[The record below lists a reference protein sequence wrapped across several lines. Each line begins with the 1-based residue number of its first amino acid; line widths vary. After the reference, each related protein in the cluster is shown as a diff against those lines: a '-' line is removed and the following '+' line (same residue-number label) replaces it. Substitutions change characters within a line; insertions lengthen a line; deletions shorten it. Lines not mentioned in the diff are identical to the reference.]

1 MKRNVAKTAHAKGL
15 ALLLAAGMLVSQ
27 MSGVSA
33 DAKAK
38 KPKLSR
44 TKVSVTVGKT
54 KRVTVKNAKKV
65 TWKVTKKAAQI
76 VKLTKKSKKGATI
89 KGLKKGTA
97 KISVQMK
104 NGKKKVKKTIAVKVS
119 SAKKVVVT
127 AEPAKTTNKP
137 TNGPTNG
144 PTKEP
149 VKEPTATPTAT
160 STTEPLATPTA
171 TPTEEP
177 PAEPTATP
185 TATSTTEPSA
195 EPTATS
201 TPMPLPDLGEN
212 DVKIDLTKENE
223 YGQNSVLED
232 TITYYEGNGVSY
244 TSTGQA
250 SGGGVAYW
258 TNADKSGI
266 DLSKYKS
273 IRIVASSDAANT
285 PVVCEL
291 LKSNPA
297 NIWGGGI
304 DVFDGFSEYNAITE
318 AGKAQVFEFQISD
331 ALAAALAEGTLAY
344 GIRLKYNAYHTD
356 GDDLPNR
363 NFNIY
368 SIILMGKDDVPEP
381 TVAPSEPSA
390 EPTATPTATSTTEPS
405 ATPAAT
411 PTEEPSATPAATP
424 TEEPSATPTA
434 TSTTEPSATPAATP
448 TEEPSATPAA
458 TPTEEPS
465 ATPAA
470 TPTEEPSATPAA
482 TPTEEPSAEPTATPT
497 ATPTEEP
504 ASDLVLEGDDLGA
517 GASYTYVPNGFALY
531 ASMGIFEIDK
541 SKLSKEGTTI
551 SIKYTAM
558 EGDTDVKDT
567 QRFNIGL
574 KTGVKWDSPAI
585 KDYYGKTGG
594 EVNLTLTADD
604 MKKIGADDKV
614 YVHVGTGTAGFKG
627 TFTYLSVTAG
637 EDSLVSELPKAV
649 SYVESGLAQWAPTAK
664 VMLPSDIDFNQYSKC
679 QIEFTASDPTFEFHG
694 IVGHK
699 VNGKEVTD
707 PKYGVTSEGYFEVNL
722 SNVKQKEGTEPFVVI
737 NAGKAG
743 YTGSVTITKITFVK

>member
-1 MKRNVAKTAHAKGL
+1 MKRNVVKTAHAKGL

-38 KPKLSR
+38 KPKLST

-54 KRVTVKNAKKV
+54 KKVTVKNAKKV
-65 TWKVTKKAAQI
+65 TWKVTKKAAKI

-104 NGKKKVKKTIAVKVS
+104 NGKKKVKKTITVKVS

-137 TNGPTNG
+137 TNGSTNG

-160 STTEPLATPTA
+160 STTEPSATPTA

-185 TATSTTEPSA
+185 T
-195 EPTATS
+195 
-201 TPMPLPDLGEN
+201 PMPLPELGEN
-212 DVKIDLTKENE
+212 DVKVDLTKENE

-273 IRIVASSDAANT
+273 IRIVASSDTANT

-297 NIWGGGI
+297 NVWGGGI
-304 DVFDGFSEYNAITE
+304 DVFDGYSEYNAITE

-331 ALAAALAEGTLAY
+331 DLAAALAEGTLAY

-356 GDDLPNR
+356 GDDLPNC

-368 SIILMGKDDVPEP
+368 SIIFMAKDDVPEP
-381 TVAPSEPSA
+381 TVAPSEPE
-390 EPTATPTATSTTEPS
+390 EPTPTPGVASGSAAVVVTATGSAAGLDLEEGDTLDLNASVSTTGCAVTGDIVWTSSNEEVATVSASGTS
-405 ATPAAT
+405 ATVTAVG
-411 PTEEPSATPAATP
+411 EG
-424 TEEPSATPTA
+424 TA
-434 TSTTEPSATPAATP
+434 TIKATITTDTGIVTYDKYDV
-448 TEEPSATPAA
+448 TVV
-458 TPTEEPS
+458 
-465 ATPAA
+465 
-470 TPTEEPSATPAA
+470 
-482 TPTEEPSAEPTATPT
+482 
-497 ATPTEEP
+497 

-517 GASYTYVPNGFALY
+517 GASYKYVPNGFAAY
-531 ASMGIFEIDK
+531 SSMGIFEIDK
-541 SKLSKEGTTI
+541 SKLSEGTTI

-567 QRFNIGL
+567 QGFNIGL
-574 KTGVKWDSPAI
+574 KTGDKWNSPTI
-585 KDYYGKTGG
+585 NNYWGKTGG
-594 EVNLTLTADD
+594 EANLTLTAAD
-604 MKKIGADDKV
+604 MEKIGEDDKV
-614 YVHVGTGTAGFKG
+614 YVHVGTATAGFKG

-637 EDSLVSELPKAV
+637 EDSLVSELPQAV

-679 QIEFTASDPTFEFHG
+679 QIKFTASDPAFEFHG

-707 PKYGVTSEGYFEVNL
+707 PKYVVTSEGYFEVNL
-722 SNVKQKEGTEPFVVI
+722 SNVKKEKGTEPFVAI
-737 NAGKAG
+737 NAGQKG

>member
-1 MKRNVAKTAHAKGL
+1 MRKNVFRAKGL
-15 ALLLAAGMLVSQ
+15 TLLLTAALLVPQ

-54 KRVTVKNAKKV
+54 KKVTVKNAKKV
-65 TWKVTKKAAQI
+65 TWKVTKKAAKI

-104 NGKKKVKKTIAVKVS
+104 NGKKKVKKTITVKVS

-137 TNGPTNG
+137 TNGSTNG

-160 STTEPLATPTA
+160 STTEP
-171 TPTEEP
+171 
-177 PAEPTATP
+177 
-185 TATSTTEPSA
+185 
-195 EPTATS
+195 
-201 TPMPLPDLGEN
+201 
-212 DVKIDLTKENE
+212 
-223 YGQNSVLED
+223 
-232 TITYYEGNGVSY
+232 
-244 TSTGQA
+244 
-250 SGGGVAYW
+250 
-258 TNADKSGI
+258 
-266 DLSKYKS
+266 
-273 IRIVASSDAANT
+273 
-285 PVVCEL
+285 
-291 LKSNPA
+291 
-297 NIWGGGI
+297 
-304 DVFDGFSEYNAITE
+304 
-318 AGKAQVFEFQISD
+318 
-331 ALAAALAEGTLAY
+331 
-344 GIRLKYNAYHTD
+344 
-356 GDDLPNR
+356 
-363 NFNIY
+363 
-368 SIILMGKDDVPEP
+368 
-381 TVAPSEPSA
+381 
-390 EPTATPTATSTTEPS
+390 S
-405 ATPAAT
+405 ATPGVASGSAAVVVT
-411 PTEEPSATPAATP
+411 ATGSAAGLDLEEGDTLDLNASVSTTGCAVTGDIVWTSSNEEVATVSASGASATVTAVG
-424 TEEPSATPTA
+424 EGTA
-434 TSTTEPSATPAATP
+434 TIKATITTDTGIVTYDKYDV
-448 TEEPSATPAA
+448 TVV
-458 TPTEEPS
+458 
-465 ATPAA
+465 
-470 TPTEEPSATPAA
+470 
-482 TPTEEPSAEPTATPT
+482 
-497 ATPTEEP
+497 

-574 KTGVKWDSPAI
+574 KTGDKWNSPAI

-664 VMLPSDIDFNQYSKC
+664 VMLPSDIDFKQYSKC

-699 VNGKEVTD
+699 VNGKDVTD

-722 SNVKQKEGTEPFVVI
+722 SNVKKEEGTEPFVVI

-743 YTGSVTITKITFVK
+743 YAGSVTITKITFVK

>member
-54 KRVTVKNAKKV
+54 KKVTVKNAKKV
-65 TWKVTKKAAQI
+65 TWKVTKKATKI

-104 NGKKKVKKTIAVKVS
+104 NGKKKVKKTITVKVS

-137 TNGPTNG
+137 TNGSTNG

-160 STTEPLATPTA
+160 STTEPSATPTA

-185 TATSTTEPSA
+185 T
-195 EPTATS
+195 
-201 TPMPLPDLGEN
+201 PMPLPDLGKN
-212 DVKIDLTKENE
+212 DVKVDLTKENE

-273 IRIVASSDAANT
+273 IRIVASSDTANT

-297 NIWGGGI
+297 NVWGGGI
-304 DVFDGFSEYNAITE
+304 DVFDGYSEYNAITE

-331 ALAAALAEGTLAY
+331 DLAAALAEGTLAY

-356 GDDLPNR
+356 GDDLPNC

-381 TVAPSEPSA
+381 T
-390 EPTATPTATSTTEPS
+390 
-405 ATPAAT
+405 
-411 PTEEPSATPAATP
+411 
-424 TEEPSATPTA
+424 
-434 TSTTEPSATPAATP
+434 
-448 TEEPSATPAA
+448 
-458 TPTEEPS
+458 
-465 ATPAA
+465 
-470 TPTEEPSATPAA
+470 
-482 TPTEEPSAEPTATPT
+482 ATPT
-497 ATPTEEP
+497 ATPTAEPTPTPGVASGSAAVVVTATGSAAGLDLEEGDTLDLNASVSTTGCAVTGDIVWTSSNEEVATVSASGASATVTAVGEGTATIKATITTDTGIVTYDKYDVTVV

-541 SKLSKEGTTI
+541 SKLSEGTTI

-574 KTGVKWDSPAI
+574 KTGDKWNSPTI
-585 KDYYGKTGG
+585 SNYWGRTGG
-594 EVNLTLTADD
+594 EANLTLTAAD
-604 MKKIGADDKV
+604 MEKIGADDKV
-614 YVHVGTGTAGFKG
+614 YVHVSTATAGFKG
-627 TFTYLSVTAG
+627 TFTYLSVKAG
-637 EDSLVSELPKAV
+637 DDSLVSELPQAV
-649 SYVESGLAQWAPTAK
+649 SYVESGLAQYAPTAK

-699 VNGKEVTD
+699 VNGAEVTD

-722 SNVKQKEGTEPFVVI
+722 SNVKQEEGTEPFVVI

-743 YTGSVTITKITFVK
+743 YAGSVTITKITFVK

>member
-1 MKRNVAKTAHAKGL
+1 ME
-15 ALLLAAGMLVSQ
+15 
-27 MSGVSA
+27 
-33 DAKAK
+33 
-38 KPKLSR
+38 
-44 TKVSVTVGKT
+44 
-54 KRVTVKNAKKV
+54 
-65 TWKVTKKAAQI
+65 I

-104 NGKKKVKKTIAVKVS
+104 NGKKKVKKTLTVKVS

-160 STTEPLATPTA
+160 STTEPSVTPTA
-171 TPTEEP
+171 TPTE
-177 PAEPTATP
+177 
-185 TATSTTEPSA
+185 
-195 EPTATS
+195 
-201 TPMPLPDLGEN
+201 
-212 DVKIDLTKENE
+212 VKVDLTKENE

-244 TSTGQA
+244 TSTGEF

-273 IRIVASSDAANT
+273 IRIVASSDTANT

-297 NIWGGGI
+297 NVWGGGI
-304 DVFDGFSEYNAITE
+304 DVFDGYSEYNAITE

-331 ALAAALAEGTLAY
+331 DLAADLAEGTLAY

-356 GDDLPNR
+356 GDDLPNC

-381 TVAPSEPSA
+381 T
-390 EPTATPTATSTTEPS
+390 
-405 ATPAAT
+405 AT
-411 PTEEPSATPAATP
+411 PTEEPTPTPGVASGSAAVVVTATGSAAGLDLEEGDTLDLNASVSTTGCAVTGDIVWTSSNEEVATVSASGASATVTAVG
-424 TEEPSATPTA
+424 EGTA
-434 TSTTEPSATPAATP
+434 TIKATITTDTGIVTYDKYDV
-448 TEEPSATPAA
+448 TVV
-458 TPTEEPS
+458 
-465 ATPAA
+465 
-470 TPTEEPSATPAA
+470 
-482 TPTEEPSAEPTATPT
+482 
-497 ATPTEEP
+497 

-574 KTGVKWDSPAI
+574 KTGDKWNSPAI

-664 VMLPSDIDFNQYSKC
+664 VMLPSDIDFKQYSKC

-699 VNGKEVTD
+699 VNGKDVTD

-722 SNVKQKEGTEPFVVI
+722 SNVKKEEGTEPFVVI

-743 YTGSVTITKITFVK
+743 YAGSVTITKITFVK

>member
-1 MKRNVAKTAHAKGL
+1 MKRNVAKTSHAKGL

-65 TWKVTKKAAQI
+65 TWKVTKKAAKI

-104 NGKKKVKKTIAVKVS
+104 NGKKKVKKTITVKVS

-127 AEPAKTTNKP
+127 AQPAKTTNKPTNKP

-149 VKEPTATPTAT
+149 VKEPTATPTTT
-160 STTEPLATPTA
+160 STTEPSATPTA

-177 PAEPTATP
+177 
-185 TATSTTEPSA
+185 SA
-195 EPTATS
+195 EPTLTP

-244 TSTGQA
+244 TSTGEF

-273 IRIVASSDAANT
+273 IRIVASSDAADT

-297 NIWGGGI
+297 NVWGGGI
-304 DVFDGFSEYNAITE
+304 DVFDGCSEYSAITE

-381 TVAPSEPSA
+381 TVAPSEPE
-390 EPTATPTATSTTEPS
+390 EPTPTPGVASGSAAVVVTATGSAAGLDLEEGDTLDLNASVSTTGCAVTGDIVWTSSNEEVATVSASGAS
-405 ATPAAT
+405 ATVTAVG
-411 PTEEPSATPAATP
+411 EG
-424 TEEPSATPTA
+424 TA
-434 TSTTEPSATPAATP
+434 TIKATITTDTGIVTYDKYDV
-448 TEEPSATPAA
+448 TVV
-458 TPTEEPS
+458 
-465 ATPAA
+465 
-470 TPTEEPSATPAA
+470 
-482 TPTEEPSAEPTATPT
+482 
-497 ATPTEEP
+497 
-504 ASDLVLEGDDLGA
+504 ASDLVLEGADLGA
-517 GASYTYVPNGFALY
+517 GASYTYVPNGFAQY
-531 ASMGIFEIDK
+531 SSMGIFEIDK
-541 SKLSKEGTTI
+541 SKLSDGTTI

-558 EGDTDVKDT
+558 EGETDVKDT
-567 QRFNIGL
+567 QGFNIGL
-574 KTGVKWDSPAI
+574 KTGDKWNSPTI
-585 KDYYGKTGG
+585 NNYWGRTGG
-594 EVNLTLTADD
+594 VANLTLTADD
-604 MKKIGADDKV
+604 MAKIGADDKV
-614 YVHVGTGTAGFKG
+614 YVHVGTATAGFKG
-627 TFTYLSVTAG
+627 TFTYLSVKAG
-637 EDSLVSELPKAV
+637 EDDLVSKLPQAV
-649 SYVESGLAQWAPTAK
+649 SYVESGMAQWAPTAK
-664 VMLPSDIDFNQYSKC
+664 VMLPSDIDFKQYSKC

-699 VNGKEVTD
+699 VNGADVTD
-707 PKYGVTSEGYFEVNL
+707 PKYGVTSEGYFEVDL
-722 SNVKQKEGTEPFVVI
+722 SKVKQEEGTEPFVVI
-737 NAGKAG
+737 NTGQKG

>member
-104 NGKKKVKKTIAVKVS
+104 NGKKKVKKTITVKVS
-119 SAKKVVVT
+119 SAKEVVVT
-127 AEPAKTTNKP
+127 AQPAKTTNKPTNKP

-149 VKEPTATPTAT
+149 LKKPTATPTAT
-160 STTEPLATPTA
+160 STTEPSATPTA

-177 PAEPTATP
+177 SAEPTATP
-185 TATSTTEPSA
+185 TPTSTTEPSA

-244 TSTGQA
+244 TSTGEA

-258 TNADKSGI
+258 TNAGKSGI

-424 TEEPSATPTA
+424 TEEPSATP
-434 TSTTEPSATPAATP
+434 
-448 TEEPSATPAA
+448 
-458 TPTEEPS
+458 
-465 ATPAA
+465 
-470 TPTEEPSATPAA
+470 AA
-482 TPTEEPSAEPTATPT
+482 TPTEEPSAEPT

-679 QIEFTASDPTFEFHG
+679 QIEFTASDPAFEFHG

-699 VNGKEVTD
+699 VNGKDVTD
-707 PKYGVTSEGYFEVNL
+707 PQYGVTSEGHFDVNL

-743 YTGSVTITKITFVK
+743 YAGSVTITKITFVK

>member
-1 MKRNVAKTAHAKGL
+1 MKRNVAKTSHAKGL

-65 TWKVTKKAAQI
+65 TWKVTKKAAKI

-104 NGKKKVKKTIAVKVS
+104 NGKKKVKKTITVKVS

-127 AEPAKTTNKP
+127 AQPAKTTNKPTNKP

-160 STTEPLATPTA
+160 STTEPSATPTA

-177 PAEPTATP
+177 
-185 TATSTTEPSA
+185 SA
-195 EPTATS
+195 EPTLTP

-244 TSTGQA
+244 TSTGEF

-297 NIWGGGI
+297 NVWGGGI
-304 DVFDGFSEYNAITE
+304 DVFDGYSEYSAITE

-381 TVAPSEPSA
+381 TVAPSEPE
-390 EPTATPTATSTTEPS
+390 EPTPTPGVASGSAAVVVTATGSAAGLDLEEGDTLDLNASVSTTGCAVTGDIVWTSSNEEVATVSASGAS
-405 ATPAAT
+405 ATVTAVG
-411 PTEEPSATPAATP
+411 EG
-424 TEEPSATPTA
+424 TA
-434 TSTTEPSATPAATP
+434 TIKATITTDTGIVTYGKYIVKVV
-448 TEEPSATPAA
+448 
-458 TPTEEPS
+458 
-465 ATPAA
+465 
-470 TPTEEPSATPAA
+470 
-482 TPTEEPSAEPTATPT
+482 
-497 ATPTEEP
+497 

-541 SKLSKEGTTI
+541 SKLSEGTTI

-558 EGDTDVKDT
+558 EGDNDVKDT
-567 QRFNIGL
+567 QGFNIGL
-574 KTGVKWDSPAI
+574 KTGDKYNSPAI
-585 KDYYGKTGG
+585 HDYWVRTGG
-594 EVNLTLTADD
+594 EAKLTLTADD

-614 YVHVGTGTAGFKG
+614 YVHVGTATAGFKG

-649 SYVESGLAQWAPTAK
+649 SYVESGMAQWAPTAK
-664 VMLPSDIDFNQYSKC
+664 VMLPSDIDFSQYSKC
-679 QIEFTASDPTFEFHG
+679 QIEFTASDPTFDFHG

-699 VNGKEVTD
+699 VNGADVTD

-722 SNVKQKEGTEPFVVI
+722 SKVKQEAGTEPFVVI
-737 NAGKAG
+737 NTGKPG

>member
-1 MKRNVAKTAHAKGL
+1 MKRNVAKTAHAKSL

-104 NGKKKVKKTIAVKVS
+104 NGKKKVKKTITVKVS

-127 AEPAKTTNKP
+127 AEPAKTTKKP
-137 TNGPTNG
+137 ANGSTNG

-160 STTEPLATPTA
+160 STTEPSATPTA

-177 PAEPTATP
+177 SATPTATP

-297 NIWGGGI
+297 NVWGGGI
-304 DVFDGFSEYNAITE
+304 DVFDGFSEYSAITE

-390 EPTATPTATSTTEPS
+390 EPTATPTATSTT
-405 ATPAAT
+405 
-411 PTEEPSATPAATP
+411 
-424 TEEPSATPTA
+424 
-434 TSTTEPSATPAATP
+434 
-448 TEEPSATPAA
+448 EPSATPAA

-679 QIEFTASDPTFEFHG
+679 QIEFTASDPAFEFHG

-699 VNGKEVTD
+699 VNGKDVTD
-707 PKYGVTSEGYFEVNL
+707 PQYGVTSEGHFDVNL

-743 YTGSVTITKITFVK
+743 YAGSVTITKITFVK

>member
-1 MKRNVAKTAHAKGL
+1 MKRNVAKTSHAKGL

-104 NGKKKVKKTIAVKVS
+104 NGKKKVKKTITVKVS
-119 SAKKVVVT
+119 SAKKVVVP

-160 STTEPLATPTA
+160 STTEPS
-171 TPTEEP
+171 
-177 PAEPTATP
+177 AEPTATP
-185 TATSTTEPSA
+185 TPTSTTEPSA
-195 EPTATS
+195 TPTATS

-244 TSTGQA
+244 TSTGEA

-258 TNADKSGI
+258 TNAGKSGI

-424 TEEPSATPTA
+424 TEEPSATP
-434 TSTTEPSATPAATP
+434 
-448 TEEPSATPAA
+448 
-458 TPTEEPS
+458 
-465 ATPAA
+465 
-470 TPTEEPSATPAA
+470 AA
-482 TPTEEPSAEPTATPT
+482 TPTEEPSAEPT

-679 QIEFTASDPTFEFHG
+679 QIEFTASDPAFEFHG

-699 VNGKEVTD
+699 VNGKDVTD
-707 PKYGVTSEGYFEVNL
+707 PQYGVTSEGHFDVNL

-743 YTGSVTITKITFVK
+743 YAGSVTITKITFVK

>member
-1 MKRNVAKTAHAKGL
+1 MKRNVAKTAHAKSL

-104 NGKKKVKKTIAVKVS
+104 NGKKKVKKTITVKVS

-127 AEPAKTTNKP
+127 AEPAKTTQKP
-137 TNGPTNG
+137 ANGSTNG

-160 STTEPLATPTA
+160 STTEPSATPTA

-177 PAEPTATP
+177 
-185 TATSTTEPSA
+185 SA
-195 EPTATS
+195 EPTLTP

-273 IRIVASSDAANT
+273 IRIVASSDTANT

-297 NIWGGGI
+297 NVWGGGI
-304 DVFDGFSEYNAITE
+304 DVFDGYSEYSAITE

-356 GDDLPNR
+356 GDDLPNC

-381 TVAPSEPSA
+381 T
-390 EPTATPTATSTTEPS
+390 
-405 ATPAAT
+405 AT
-411 PTEEPSATPAATP
+411 PTEEPP
-424 TEEPSATPTA
+424 
-434 TSTTEPSATPAATP
+434 
-448 TEEPSATPAA
+448 
-458 TPTEEPS
+458 
-465 ATPAA
+465 
-470 TPTEEPSATPAA
+470 
-482 TPTEEPSAEPTATPT
+482 AEPTPTPGVASGSAAVVVT
-497 ATPTEEP
+497 ATGSAAGLDLEEGDTLDLNASVSTTGCAVTGDIAWTSSNEEVATVSASGTSATVTAVGEGTATIKATITTDTGIVTYGKYDVTVV

-574 KTGVKWDSPAI
+574 KTGDKWNSPAI

-699 VNGKEVTD
+699 VNGAEVTD

-743 YTGSVTITKITFVK
+743 YTGSVTITKITFVE

>member
-104 NGKKKVKKTIAVKVS
+104 NGKKKVKKTITVKVS

-137 TNGPTNG
+137 TNGSTNG

-160 STTEPLATPTA
+160 STTEPSATPTA
-171 TPTEEP
+171 TPTE
-177 PAEPTATP
+177 
-185 TATSTTEPSA
+185 
-195 EPTATS
+195 
-201 TPMPLPDLGEN
+201 
-212 DVKIDLTKENE
+212 
-223 YGQNSVLED
+223 
-232 TITYYEGNGVSY
+232 
-244 TSTGQA
+244 
-250 SGGGVAYW
+250 
-258 TNADKSGI
+258 
-266 DLSKYKS
+266 
-273 IRIVASSDAANT
+273 
-285 PVVCEL
+285 
-291 LKSNPA
+291 
-297 NIWGGGI
+297 
-304 DVFDGFSEYNAITE
+304 
-318 AGKAQVFEFQISD
+318 
-331 ALAAALAEGTLAY
+331 
-344 GIRLKYNAYHTD
+344 
-356 GDDLPNR
+356 
-363 NFNIY
+363 
-368 SIILMGKDDVPEP
+368 
-381 TVAPSEPSA
+381 EPSA

-411 PTEEPSATPAATP
+411 PTEEPSATPLP
-424 TEEPSATPTA
+424 
-434 TSTTEPSATPAATP
+434 
-448 TEEPSATPAA
+448 
-458 TPTEEPS
+458 
-465 ATPAA
+465 
-470 TPTEEPSATPAA
+470 
-482 TPTEEPSAEPTATPT
+482 
-497 ATPTEEP
+497 
-504 ASDLVLEGDDLGA
+504 DLVLEGDDLGA
-517 GASYTYVPNGFALY
+517 GASYTYVPNGFGQY
-531 ASMGIFEIDK
+531 SSMGIFEIDK
-541 SKLSKEGTTI
+541 SKLSKETTI

-567 QRFNIGL
+567 QGFNIGL
-574 KTGVKWDSPAI
+574 KTGDKWNSPTI
-585 KDYYGKTGG
+585 NNYWGRTGG
-594 EVNLTLTADD
+594 EANLTLTAAD
-604 MKKIGADDKV
+604 MEKIGADDKV
-614 YVHVGTGTAGFKG
+614 YVHVSTATAGFKG

-637 EDSLVSELPKAV
+637 EDSLVSELPQAV

-679 QIEFTASDPTFEFHG
+679 QIKFTASDPTFEFHG

-699 VNGKEVTD
+699 VNGAEVTD

>member
-104 NGKKKVKKTIAVKVS
+104 NGKKKVKKTITVKVS
-119 SAKKVVVT
+119 SAKKVVVP
-127 AEPAKTTNKP
+127 AEPAKTTQKP
-137 TNGPTNG
+137 ANGSTNG

-160 STTEPLATPTA
+160 STTEPSATPTA
-171 TPTEEP
+171 TPTE
-177 PAEPTATP
+177 
-185 TATSTTEPSA
+185 
-195 EPTATS
+195 
-201 TPMPLPDLGEN
+201 
-212 DVKIDLTKENE
+212 
-223 YGQNSVLED
+223 
-232 TITYYEGNGVSY
+232 
-244 TSTGQA
+244 
-250 SGGGVAYW
+250 
-258 TNADKSGI
+258 
-266 DLSKYKS
+266 
-273 IRIVASSDAANT
+273 
-285 PVVCEL
+285 
-291 LKSNPA
+291 
-297 NIWGGGI
+297 
-304 DVFDGFSEYNAITE
+304 
-318 AGKAQVFEFQISD
+318 
-331 ALAAALAEGTLAY
+331 
-344 GIRLKYNAYHTD
+344 
-356 GDDLPNR
+356 
-363 NFNIY
+363 
-368 SIILMGKDDVPEP
+368 
-381 TVAPSEPSA
+381 EPSA
-390 EPTATPTATSTTEPS
+390 EPTATPTATSTT
-405 ATPAAT
+405 
-411 PTEEPSATPAATP
+411 
-424 TEEPSATPTA
+424 
-434 TSTTEPSATPAATP
+434 
-448 TEEPSATPAA
+448 EPSATPAA

-679 QIEFTASDPTFEFHG
+679 QIEFTASDPAFEFHG

-699 VNGKEVTD
+699 VNGKDVTD
-707 PKYGVTSEGYFEVNL
+707 PQYGVTSEGHFDVNL

-743 YTGSVTITKITFVK
+743 YAGSVTITKITFVK

>member
-1 MKRNVAKTAHAKGL
+1 MRKNVFRAKGL
-15 ALLLAAGMLVSQ
+15 TLLLTAALLVPQ

-54 KRVTVKNAKKV
+54 KKVTVKNAKKV
-65 TWKVTKKAAQI
+65 TWKVTKKAAKI

-104 NGKKKVKKTIAVKVS
+104 NGKKKVKKTITVKVS

-137 TNGPTNG
+137 TNGSTNG

-160 STTEPLATPTA
+160 STTEPSATPTA

-185 TATSTTEPSA
+185 T
-195 EPTATS
+195 
-201 TPMPLPDLGEN
+201 PMPLPDLGKN
-212 DVKIDLTKENE
+212 DVKVDLTKENE

-273 IRIVASSDAANT
+273 IRIVASSDTANT

-297 NIWGGGI
+297 NVWGGGI
-304 DVFDGFSEYNAITE
+304 DVFDGYSEYNAITE

-331 ALAAALAEGTLAY
+331 DLAAALAEGTLAY

-356 GDDLPNR
+356 GDDLPNC

-381 TVAPSEPSA
+381 T
-390 EPTATPTATSTTEPS
+390 
-405 ATPAAT
+405 AT
-411 PTEEPSATPAATP
+411 PTEEPTPTPGVASGSAAVVVTATGSAAGLDLEEGDTLDLNASVSTTGCAVTGDIAWTSSNEEVATVSASGTSATVTAVG
-424 TEEPSATPTA
+424 EGTA
-434 TSTTEPSATPAATP
+434 TIKATITTDTGIVTYGKYIVKVV
-448 TEEPSATPAA
+448 
-458 TPTEEPS
+458 
-465 ATPAA
+465 
-470 TPTEEPSATPAA
+470 
-482 TPTEEPSAEPTATPT
+482 
-497 ATPTEEP
+497 
-504 ASDLVLEGDDLGA
+504 ASDLVLEGD
-517 GASYTYVPNGFALY
+517 
-531 ASMGIFEIDK
+531 
-541 SKLSKEGTTI
+541 GTTI

-567 QRFNIGL
+567 QGFNIGL
-574 KTGVKWDSPAI
+574 KTGDKWDSPTI
-585 KDYYGKTGG
+585 SNYWGKTGG
-594 EVNLTLTADD
+594 EVNLTLTAAD
-604 MKKIGADDKV
+604 MEKINAGDKV
-614 YVHVGTGTAGFKG
+614 YVHVSTGTAGFKG
-627 TFTYLSVTAG
+627 TFVT
-637 EDSLVSELPKAV
+637 
-649 SYVESGLAQWAPTAK
+649 GL
-664 VMLPSDIDFNQYSKC
+664 
-679 QIEFTASDPTFEFHG
+679 
-694 IVGHK
+694 
-699 VNGKEVTD
+699 
-707 PKYGVTSEGYFEVNL
+707 
-722 SNVKQKEGTEPFVVI
+722 
-737 NAGKAG
+737 
-743 YTGSVTITKITFVK
+743 

>member
-1 MKRNVAKTAHAKGL
+1 MKRNVAKTAHAKSL

-104 NGKKKVKKTIAVKVS
+104 NGKKKVKKTITVKVS
-119 SAKKVVVT
+119 SAKKVVVP
-127 AEPAKTTNKP
+127 AEPAKTTKKP
-137 TNGPTNG
+137 ANGSTNG

-160 STTEPLATPTA
+160 STTEPSATPTA

-177 PAEPTATP
+177 SAEPTATP
-185 TATSTTEPSA
+185 TPTSTTEPSA

-297 NIWGGGI
+297 NVWGGGI
-304 DVFDGFSEYNAITE
+304 DVFDGFSEYSAITE

-381 TVAPSEPSA
+381 TVAPSEPSV

-434 TSTTEPSATPAATP
+434 TSTT
-448 TEEPSATPAA
+448 EPSATPAA

-679 QIEFTASDPTFEFHG
+679 QIEFTASDPAFEFHG

-699 VNGKEVTD
+699 VNGKDVTD
-707 PKYGVTSEGYFEVNL
+707 PQYGVTSEGHFDVNL

-743 YTGSVTITKITFVK
+743 YAGSVTITKITFVK

>member
-104 NGKKKVKKTIAVKVS
+104 NGKKKVKKTITVKVS

-177 PAEPTATP
+177 SAEPTATP
-185 TATSTTEPSA
+185 TPTSTTEPSA

-244 TSTGQA
+244 TSTGEA

-258 TNADKSGI
+258 TNAGKSGI

-411 PTEEPSATPAATP
+411 PTEEPSA
-424 TEEPSATPTA
+424 
-434 TSTTEPSATPAATP
+434 
-448 TEEPSATPAA
+448 
-458 TPTEEPS
+458 
-465 ATPAA
+465 
-470 TPTEEPSATPAA
+470 
-482 TPTEEPSAEPTATPT
+482 EPTATPT

-517 GASYTYVPNGFALY
+517 GASYTYVPNGFAQY

-567 QRFNIGL
+567 QGFNIGL
-574 KTGVKWDSPAI
+574 KTGVKWNSPAI
-585 KDYYGKTGG
+585 KDDYGKTGG
-594 EVNLTLTADD
+594 EVNLTLTAAD
-604 MKKIGADDKV
+604 MAKIGADDKV
-614 YVHVGTGTAGFKG
+614 YVHVGTATAGFKG
-627 TFTYLSVTAG
+627 TFTYQSVTAG
-637 EDSLVSELPKAV
+637 GDSLVSELPQAV
-649 SYVESGLAQWAPTAK
+649 SYVESGMGIWQPTAK

-679 QIEFTASDPTFEFHG
+679 QIEFTASDPAFEFHG

-699 VNGKEVTD
+699 VNGKDVTD
-707 PKYGVTSEGYFEVNL
+707 PKYVVTSEGHFDVDL
-722 SNVKQKEGTEPFVVI
+722 SNVKQEKGTEPFVVI
-737 NAGKAG
+737 NTGKKG

>member
-1 MKRNVAKTAHAKGL
+1 MRKNVFRAKGL
-15 ALLLAAGMLVSQ
+15 TLLLTAALLVPQ

-104 NGKKKVKKTIAVKVS
+104 NGKKKVKKTITVKVS
-119 SAKKVVVT
+119 SAKKVVVP
-127 AEPAKTTNKP
+127 AEPAKTTQKP
-137 TNGPTNG
+137 ANGSTNG

-149 VKEPTATPTAT
+149 VK
-160 STTEPLATPTA
+160 
-171 TPTEEP
+171 
-177 PAEPTATP
+177 
-185 TATSTTEPSA
+185 
-195 EPTATS
+195 
-201 TPMPLPDLGEN
+201 
-212 DVKIDLTKENE
+212 
-223 YGQNSVLED
+223 
-232 TITYYEGNGVSY
+232 
-244 TSTGQA
+244 
-250 SGGGVAYW
+250 
-258 TNADKSGI
+258 
-266 DLSKYKS
+266 
-273 IRIVASSDAANT
+273 
-285 PVVCEL
+285 
-291 LKSNPA
+291 
-297 NIWGGGI
+297 
-304 DVFDGFSEYNAITE
+304 
-318 AGKAQVFEFQISD
+318 
-331 ALAAALAEGTLAY
+331 
-344 GIRLKYNAYHTD
+344 
-356 GDDLPNR
+356 
-363 NFNIY
+363 
-368 SIILMGKDDVPEP
+368 
-381 TVAPSEPSA
+381 

-411 PTEEPSATPAATP
+411 PTEEPSATPLP
-424 TEEPSATPTA
+424 
-434 TSTTEPSATPAATP
+434 
-448 TEEPSATPAA
+448 
-458 TPTEEPS
+458 
-465 ATPAA
+465 
-470 TPTEEPSATPAA
+470 
-482 TPTEEPSAEPTATPT
+482 
-497 ATPTEEP
+497 
-504 ASDLVLEGDDLGA
+504 DLVLEGDDLGT

-574 KTGVKWDSPAI
+574 KTGDKWNSPAI

-664 VMLPSDIDFNQYSKC
+664 VMLPSDIKFNQYSKC

-699 VNGKEVTD
+699 VNGADVTD

-722 SNVKQKEGTEPFVVI
+722 SNVKKEEGTEPFVVI

-743 YTGSVTITKITFVK
+743 YAGSVTITKITFVK

>member
-1 MKRNVAKTAHAKGL
+1 MKRNVAKTSHAKGL

-65 TWKVTKKAAQI
+65 TWKVTKKAAKI

-104 NGKKKVKKTIAVKVS
+104 NGKKKVKKTITVKVS

-127 AEPAKTTNKP
+127 AQPAKTTNKPTNKP

-149 VKEPTATPTAT
+149 VKEPTATPTTT
-160 STTEPLATPTA
+160 STTEPSATPTA

-177 PAEPTATP
+177 
-185 TATSTTEPSA
+185 SA
-195 EPTATS
+195 EPTLTP

-244 TSTGQA
+244 TSTGEF

-273 IRIVASSDAANT
+273 IRIVASSDAADT

-297 NIWGGGI
+297 NVWGGGI
-304 DVFDGFSEYNAITE
+304 DVFDGYSEYSAITE

-331 ALAAALAEGTLAY
+331 ALAAALAKGTLAY

-368 SIILMGKDDVPEP
+368 SIILMAKDDVPEP
-381 TVAPSEPSA
+381 TVAPSEPE
-390 EPTATPTATSTTEPS
+390 EPTPTPGVASGSAAVVVTATGSAAGLDLEEGDTLDLNASVSTTGCAVTGDIVWTSSNEEVAEVSASGTS
-405 ATPAAT
+405 ATVTAVG
-411 PTEEPSATPAATP
+411 EG
-424 TEEPSATPTA
+424 TA
-434 TSTTEPSATPAATP
+434 TIKATITTDTGIVTYGKYIVKVV
-448 TEEPSATPAA
+448 
-458 TPTEEPS
+458 
-465 ATPAA
+465 
-470 TPTEEPSATPAA
+470 
-482 TPTEEPSAEPTATPT
+482 
-497 ATPTEEP
+497 

-574 KTGVKWDSPAI
+574 KTGDKWNSPAI

-637 EDSLVSELPKAV
+637 DDSLVSELPKAV

-679 QIEFTASDPTFEFHG
+679 QIEFTASDPAFEFHG

-699 VNGKEVTD
+699 VNGVDVTD

-743 YTGSVTITKITFVK
+743 YAGSVTITKITFVK

>member
-1 MKRNVAKTAHAKGL
+1 MRKNVFRAKGL
-15 ALLLAAGMLVSQ
+15 TLLLTAALLVPQ

-54 KRVTVKNAKKV
+54 KKVTVKNAKKV
-65 TWKVTKKAAQI
+65 TWKVTKKAAKI

-104 NGKKKVKKTIAVKVS
+104 NGKKKVKKTITVKVS

-137 TNGPTNG
+137 TNGSTNG

-160 STTEPLATPTA
+160 STTEPSATPTA

-185 TATSTTEPSA
+185 T
-195 EPTATS
+195 
-201 TPMPLPDLGEN
+201 PMPLPDLGKN
-212 DVKIDLTKENE
+212 DVKVDLTKENE

-273 IRIVASSDAANT
+273 IRIVASSDTANT

-297 NIWGGGI
+297 NVWGGGI
-304 DVFDGFSEYNAITE
+304 DVFDGYSEYNAITE

-331 ALAAALAEGTLAY
+331 DLAAALAEGTLAY

-356 GDDLPNR
+356 GDDLPNC

-381 TVAPSEPSA
+381 T
-390 EPTATPTATSTTEPS
+390 
-405 ATPAAT
+405 AT
-411 PTEEPSATPAATP
+411 PTEEPTPTPGVASGSAAVVVTATGSAAGLDLEEGDTLDLNASVSTTGCAVTGDIAWTSSNEEVATVSASGTSATVTAVG
-424 TEEPSATPTA
+424 EGTA
-434 TSTTEPSATPAATP
+434 TIKATITTDTGIVTYGKYIVKVV
-448 TEEPSATPAA
+448 
-458 TPTEEPS
+458 
-465 ATPAA
+465 
-470 TPTEEPSATPAA
+470 
-482 TPTEEPSAEPTATPT
+482 
-497 ATPTEEP
+497 

-517 GASYTYVPNGFALY
+517 GASYTYVPNGFAQY

-541 SKLSKEGTTI
+541 SKLSEGTTI

-567 QRFNIGL
+567 QGFNIGL
-574 KTGVKWDSPAI
+574 KTGDKWNSPTI
-585 KDYYGKTGG
+585 NNYWGRTGG
-594 EVNLTLTADD
+594 EAKLTLTADD

-614 YVHVGTGTAGFKG
+614 YVHVGTATAGFKG
-627 TFTYLSVTAG
+627 TFTYLSVKAG
-637 EDSLVSELPKAV
+637 EDDLVSELPQAV
-649 SYVESGLAQWAPTAK
+649 SYVESGMAQWAPTAK
-664 VMLPSDIDFNQYSKC
+664 VMLPSDIDFSQYSKC
-679 QIEFTASDPTFEFHG
+679 QIEFTASDPTFDFHG

-699 VNGKEVTD
+699 VNGADVTD

-722 SNVKQKEGTEPFVVI
+722 SKVKQEAGTEPFVVI
-737 NAGKAG
+737 NTGKPG

>member
-1 MKRNVAKTAHAKGL
+1 MRKNVFRAKGL
-15 ALLLAAGMLVSQ
+15 ALLLTAALLVPQ

-65 TWKVTKKAAQI
+65 TWKVTKKAAKI

-104 NGKKKVKKTIAVKVS
+104 NGKKKVKKTITVKVS

-144 PTKEP
+144 PTIEP

-160 STTEPLATPTA
+160 STTEPSATPTA

-185 TATSTTEPSA
+185 
-195 EPTATS
+195 

-297 NIWGGGI
+297 NVWGGGI
-304 DVFDGFSEYNAITE
+304 DVFDGFSEFSAITE

-331 ALAAALAEGTLAY
+331 DLAAKLAEGTLAY

-381 TVAPSEPSA
+381 T
-390 EPTATPTATSTTEPS
+390 
-405 ATPAAT
+405 
-411 PTEEPSATPAATP
+411 
-424 TEEPSATPTA
+424 
-434 TSTTEPSATPAATP
+434 
-448 TEEPSATPAA
+448 
-458 TPTEEPS
+458 
-465 ATPAA
+465 
-470 TPTEEPSATPAA
+470 
-482 TPTEEPSAEPTATPT
+482 ATPT
-497 ATPTEEP
+497 ATPTAEPTPTPGVASGSAAVVVTATGSAAGLDLEEGDTLDLNASVSTTGCAVTGDIAWTSSNEEVATVSASGTSATVTAVGEGTATIKATITTDTGIVTYGKYDVTVV

-517 GASYTYVPNGFALY
+517 GASYTYVPNGFAQY

-541 SKLSKEGTTI
+541 SKLSEGTTI

-567 QRFNIGL
+567 QGFNIGL
-574 KTGVKWDSPAI
+574 KTGDKYNSPTI
-585 KDYYGKTGG
+585 NNYWGQKGG
-594 EVNLTLTADD
+594 VANLTLTAAD
-604 MKKIGADDKV
+604 MAKIGENDKV
-614 YVHVGTGTAGFKG
+614 YVHVGTATAGFKG
-627 TFTYLSVTAG
+627 TFTYQSVTAG
-637 EDSLVSELPKAV
+637 GDSLVSELPQAV
-649 SYVESGLAQWAPTAK
+649 SYVESGMGIWQPTAK
-664 VMLPSDIDFNQYSKC
+664 VMLPSDFNFKQYSKC
-679 QIEFTASDPTFEFHG
+679 QIEFTATDPTFAFHG

-699 VNGKEVTD
+699 VNGTVVED
-707 PKYGVTSEGYFEVNL
+707 PQYSVTSKGYFEVNL
-722 SNVKQKEGTEPFVVI
+722 SKVKGEEGTEPYVVI
-737 NAGKAG
+737 NTGEAG
-743 YTGSVTITKITFVK
+743 YAGSVTITKITFVK

>member
-1 MKRNVAKTAHAKGL
+1 MRKNVFRAKGL
-15 ALLLAAGMLVSQ
+15 TLLLTAALLVPQ

-54 KRVTVKNAKKV
+54 KKVTVKNAKKV
-65 TWKVTKKAAQI
+65 TWKVTKKAAKI

-104 NGKKKVKKTIAVKVS
+104 NGKKKVKKTITVKVS

-137 TNGPTNG
+137 TNGSTNG

-149 VKEPTATPTAT
+149 VKEPTATPT
-160 STTEPLATPTA
+160 E
-171 TPTEEP
+171 
-177 PAEPTATP
+177 
-185 TATSTTEPSA
+185 EPSA
-195 EPTATS
+195 EPTATP
-201 TPMPLPDLGEN
+201 TPMPLPDLGKN
-212 DVKIDLTKENE
+212 DVKVDLTKENE

-273 IRIVASSDAANT
+273 IRIVASSDTANT

-297 NIWGGGI
+297 NVWGGGI
-304 DVFDGFSEYNAITE
+304 DVFDGYSEYSAITE

-331 ALAAALAEGTLAY
+331 DLAAALAEGTLAY

-356 GDDLPNR
+356 GEDLPNC

-381 TVAPSEPSA
+381 T
-390 EPTATPTATSTTEPS
+390 ATPTAEPTPTPGVASGSAAVVVTATGSAAGLDLEEGDTLDLNASVSTTGCAVTGDIAWTSSNEEVATVSASGTS
-405 ATPAAT
+405 ATVTAVG
-411 PTEEPSATPAATP
+411 EG
-424 TEEPSATPTA
+424 TA
-434 TSTTEPSATPAATP
+434 TIKATITTDTGIVTYGKYDV
-448 TEEPSATPAA
+448 TVV
-458 TPTEEPS
+458 
-465 ATPAA
+465 
-470 TPTEEPSATPAA
+470 
-482 TPTEEPSAEPTATPT
+482 
-497 ATPTEEP
+497 

-517 GASYTYVPNGFALY
+517 GASYTYVPNGFAAY
-531 ASMGIFEIDK
+531 SSMGIFEIDK
-541 SKLSKEGTTI
+541 SKLSEGTTI

-567 QRFNIGL
+567 QGFNIGL
-574 KTGVKWDSPAI
+574 KTGDKWNSPTI
-585 KDYYGKTGG
+585 NNYWGKTGG
-594 EVNLTLTADD
+594 EANLTLTADD

-614 YVHVGTGTAGFKG
+614 YVHVGTATAGFKG

-637 EDSLVSELPKAV
+637 EDSLVSELPQAV

-679 QIEFTASDPTFEFHG
+679 QIEFTASDPAFEFHG

-699 VNGKEVTD
+699 VNGKDVTD
-707 PKYGVTSEGYFEVNL
+707 PQYGVTSEGHFDVNL
-722 SNVKQKEGTEPFVVI
+722 SKVKQEKGTEPFVVI
-737 NAGKAG
+737 NAGKKG

>member
-1 MKRNVAKTAHAKGL
+1 MKRNVAKTSHAKGL

-104 NGKKKVKKTIAVKVS
+104 NGKKKVKKTITVKVS
-119 SAKKVVVT
+119 SAKKVVVP

-137 TNGPTNG
+137 TNGLTNG

-160 STTEPLATPTA
+160 STTEPSATPTA

-177 PAEPTATP
+177 SAEPTATP
-185 TATSTTEPSA
+185 TPTSTTEPSA
-195 EPTATS
+195 TPTATS

-244 TSTGQA
+244 TSTGEA

-258 TNADKSGI
+258 TNAGKSGI

-434 TSTTEPSATPAATP
+434 TSTT
-448 TEEPSATPAA
+448 
-458 TPTEEPS
+458 EPS

-679 QIEFTASDPTFEFHG
+679 QIEFTASDPAFEFHG

-699 VNGKEVTD
+699 VNGKDVTD
-707 PKYGVTSEGYFEVNL
+707 PQYGVTSEGHFDVNL

-743 YTGSVTITKITFVK
+743 YAGSVTITKITFVK

>member
-1 MKRNVAKTAHAKGL
+1 MRKNVFRAKGL
-15 ALLLAAGMLVSQ
+15 TLLLTAALLVPQ

-54 KRVTVKNAKKV
+54 KKVTVKNAKKV
-65 TWKVTKKAAQI
+65 TWKVTKKAAKI

-104 NGKKKVKKTIAVKVS
+104 NGKKKVKKTITVKVS

-137 TNGPTNG
+137 TNGSTNG

-160 STTEPLATPTA
+160 STTEPSATPTA

-185 TATSTTEPSA
+185 T
-195 EPTATS
+195 
-201 TPMPLPDLGEN
+201 PMPLPDLGKN
-212 DVKIDLTKENE
+212 DVKVDLTKENE

-273 IRIVASSDAANT
+273 IRIVASSDTANT

-297 NIWGGGI
+297 NVWGGGI
-304 DVFDGFSEYNAITE
+304 DVFDGYSEYNAITE

-331 ALAAALAEGTLAY
+331 DLAAALAEGTLAY

-356 GDDLPNR
+356 GDDLPNC

-381 TVAPSEPSA
+381 T
-390 EPTATPTATSTTEPS
+390 
-405 ATPAAT
+405 AT
-411 PTEEPSATPAATP
+411 PTEEPTPTPGVASGSAAVVVTATGSAAGLDLEEGDTLDLNASVSTTGCAVTGDIAWTSSNEEVATVSASGTSATVTAVG
-424 TEEPSATPTA
+424 EGTA
-434 TSTTEPSATPAATP
+434 TIKATITTDTGIVTYGKYIVKVV
-448 TEEPSATPAA
+448 
-458 TPTEEPS
+458 
-465 ATPAA
+465 
-470 TPTEEPSATPAA
+470 
-482 TPTEEPSAEPTATPT
+482 
-497 ATPTEEP
+497 

-517 GASYTYVPNGFALY
+517 GASYTYVPNGFAQY

-541 SKLSKEGTTI
+541 SKLSEGTTI

-558 EGDTDVKDT
+558 EGDNDVKDT
-567 QRFNIGL
+567 QGFNIGL
-574 KTGVKWDSPAI
+574 KTGDKYNSPTI
-585 KDYYGKTGG
+585 NNYWVRTGG
-594 EVNLTLTADD
+594 EAKLTLTAAD

-614 YVHVGTGTAGFKG
+614 YVHVGTATAGFKG

-649 SYVESGLAQWAPTAK
+649 SYVESGMAQWAPTAK
-664 VMLPSDIDFNQYSKC
+664 VMLPSDIDFSQYSKC
-679 QIEFTASDPTFEFHG
+679 QIEFTASDPTFDFHG
-694 IVGHK
+694 IIK
-699 VNGKEVTD
+699 
-707 PKYGVTSEGYFEVNL
+707 
-722 SNVKQKEGTEPFVVI
+722 
-737 NAGKAG
+737 
-743 YTGSVTITKITFVK
+743 

>member
-1 MKRNVAKTAHAKGL
+1 MKRNVAKTSHAKGL

-65 TWKVTKKAAQI
+65 TWKVTKKAAKI

-104 NGKKKVKKTIAVKVS
+104 NGKKKVKKTITVKVS

-127 AEPAKTTNKP
+127 AQPAKTTNKPTNKP

-149 VKEPTATPTAT
+149 VKEPTATPTTT
-160 STTEPLATPTA
+160 STTEPSATPTA

-177 PAEPTATP
+177 
-185 TATSTTEPSA
+185 SA
-195 EPTATS
+195 EPILTP

-244 TSTGQA
+244 TSTGEF

-273 IRIVASSDAANT
+273 IRIVASSDAADT

-297 NIWGGGI
+297 NVWGGGI
-304 DVFDGFSEYNAITE
+304 DVFDGYSEYSAITE

-381 TVAPSEPSA
+381 TPGVASGSA
-390 EPTATPTATSTTEPS
+390 AVVVTATGSAAGLDLEEGDTLDLNASVSTTGCAVTGDIVWTSSNEEVATVSASGASATVTAVGEGTATIKATITTD
-405 ATPAAT
+405 TGIVT
-411 PTEEPSATPAATP
+411 YGKYIVKVV
-424 TEEPSATPTA
+424 
-434 TSTTEPSATPAATP
+434 
-448 TEEPSATPAA
+448 
-458 TPTEEPS
+458 
-465 ATPAA
+465 
-470 TPTEEPSATPAA
+470 
-482 TPTEEPSAEPTATPT
+482 
-497 ATPTEEP
+497 

-574 KTGVKWDSPAI
+574 KTGDKWNSPAI

-637 EDSLVSELPKAV
+637 DDSLVSELPKAV

-679 QIEFTASDPTFEFHG
+679 QIEFTASDPAFEFHG

-699 VNGKEVTD
+699 VNGVDVTD

-743 YTGSVTITKITFVK
+743 YAGSVTITKITFVK

>member
-1 MKRNVAKTAHAKGL
+1 MKRNVAKTSHAKGL

-65 TWKVTKKAAQI
+65 TWKVTKKAAKI

-104 NGKKKVKKTIAVKVS
+104 NGKKKVKKTITVKVS

-127 AEPAKTTNKP
+127 AQPAKTTNKPTNKP

-149 VKEPTATPTAT
+149 VKEPTATPTTT
-160 STTEPLATPTA
+160 STTEPSATPTA

-177 PAEPTATP
+177 
-185 TATSTTEPSA
+185 SA
-195 EPTATS
+195 EPTLTP

-244 TSTGQA
+244 TSTGEF

-273 IRIVASSDAANT
+273 IRIVASSDAADT

-297 NIWGGGI
+297 NVWGGGI
-304 DVFDGFSEYNAITE
+304 DVFDGYSEYSAITE

-381 TVAPSEPSA
+381 TVAPSEPE
-390 EPTATPTATSTTEPS
+390 EPTPTPGVASGSAAVVVTATGSAAGLDLEEGDTLDLNASVSTTGCAVTGDIVWTSSNEEVATVSASGAS
-405 ATPAAT
+405 ATVTAVG
-411 PTEEPSATPAATP
+411 EG
-424 TEEPSATPTA
+424 TA
-434 TSTTEPSATPAATP
+434 TIKATITTDTGIVTYGKYIVKVV
-448 TEEPSATPAA
+448 
-458 TPTEEPS
+458 
-465 ATPAA
+465 
-470 TPTEEPSATPAA
+470 
-482 TPTEEPSAEPTATPT
+482 
-497 ATPTEEP
+497 

-574 KTGVKWDSPAI
+574 KTGDKWNSPAI

-594 EVNLTLTADD
+594 
-604 MKKIGADDKV
+604 
-614 YVHVGTGTAGFKG
+614 
-627 TFTYLSVTAG
+627 
-637 EDSLVSELPKAV
+637 
-649 SYVESGLAQWAPTAK
+649 
-664 VMLPSDIDFNQYSKC
+664 
-679 QIEFTASDPTFEFHG
+679 
-694 IVGHK
+694 
-699 VNGKEVTD
+699 
-707 PKYGVTSEGYFEVNL
+707 EVNL

-743 YTGSVTITKITFVK
+743 YAGSVTITKITFVK

>member
-1 MKRNVAKTAHAKGL
+1 MKRNVAKTAHAKSL

-104 NGKKKVKKTIAVKVS
+104 NGKKKVKKTITVKVS
-119 SAKKVVVT
+119 SAKKVVVP
-127 AEPAKTTNKP
+127 AEPAKTTQKP
-137 TNGPTNG
+137 ANGSTNG

-160 STTEPLATPTA
+160 STTEPSATPTA

-177 PAEPTATP
+177 SAEPTATP

-244 TSTGQA
+244 TSTGEA

-258 TNADKSGI
+258 TNAGKSGI

-368 SIILMGKDDVPEP
+368 SIILIGKDDVPEP
-381 TVAPSEPSA
+381 TVAPSEPE
-390 EPTATPTATSTTEPS
+390 EPTPTPGVASGSAAVVVTATGSAAGLDLEEGDTLDLNASVSTTGCAVTGDIVWTSSNEEVATVSASGAS
-405 ATPAAT
+405 ATVTAVG
-411 PTEEPSATPAATP
+411 EG
-424 TEEPSATPTA
+424 TA
-434 TSTTEPSATPAATP
+434 TIKATITTDTGIVTYGKYIVKVV
-448 TEEPSATPAA
+448 
-458 TPTEEPS
+458 
-465 ATPAA
+465 
-470 TPTEEPSATPAA
+470 
-482 TPTEEPSAEPTATPT
+482 
-497 ATPTEEP
+497 

-541 SKLSKEGTTI
+541 SKLSEGTTI

-558 EGDTDVKDT
+558 EGDNDVKDT
-567 QRFNIGL
+567 QGFNIGL
-574 KTGVKWDSPAI
+574 KTGDKYNSPAI
-585 KDYYGKTGG
+585 HDYWVKTGG
-594 EVNLTLTADD
+594 EANLELTADD
-604 MKKIGADDKV
+604 MAKIGAGDKV
-614 YVHVGTGTAGFKG
+614 YVHVSTATVGFKG

-679 QIEFTASDPTFEFHG
+679 QIEFIASDPAFEFHG

-699 VNGKEVTD
+699 VNGKDVTD
-707 PKYGVTSEGYFEVNL
+707 PQYGVTSEGHFDVNL

-743 YTGSVTITKITFVK
+743 YAGSVTITKITFVK

>member
-1 MKRNVAKTAHAKGL
+1 MKRNVAKTSHAKGL

-65 TWKVTKKAAQI
+65 TWKVTKKAAKI

-104 NGKKKVKKTIAVKVS
+104 NGKKKVKKTITVKVS

-127 AEPAKTTNKP
+127 AQPAKTTNKP
-137 TNGPTNG
+137 TNGSTNG

-160 STTEPLATPTA
+160 STTKPSATPTA

-177 PAEPTATP
+177 
-185 TATSTTEPSA
+185 SA
-195 EPTATS
+195 EPTLTP

-244 TSTGQA
+244 TSTGEA

-304 DVFDGFSEYNAITE
+304 DVFDGFSEYSAITE

-331 ALAAALAEGTLAY
+331 DLAAALAEGTLAY

-381 TVAPSEPSA
+381 TVAPSEPE
-390 EPTATPTATSTTEPS
+390 EPTPTPGVASGSAAVVVTATGSAAGLDLEEGDTLDLNASVSTTGCAVTGDIVWTSSNEEVAEVSASGTS
-405 ATPAAT
+405 ATVTAVG
-411 PTEEPSATPAATP
+411 EG
-424 TEEPSATPTA
+424 TA
-434 TSTTEPSATPAATP
+434 TIKATITTDTGIVTYGKYIVKVV
-448 TEEPSATPAA
+448 
-458 TPTEEPS
+458 
-465 ATPAA
+465 
-470 TPTEEPSATPAA
+470 
-482 TPTEEPSAEPTATPT
+482 
-497 ATPTEEP
+497 

-517 GASYTYVPNGFALY
+517 GASYTYVANKGFTQY
-531 ASMGIFEIDK
+531 FSMGIFEIDK
-541 SKLSKEGTTI
+541 SKLSEGKTI

-558 EGDTDVKDT
+558 EGNTDVKDT
-567 QRFNIGL
+567 QGFNIGL
-574 KTGVKWDSPAI
+574 KTGDQWNSPEI
-585 KDYYGKTGG
+585 QNYWGKTGG
-594 EVNLTLTADD
+594 EANLTLTADD
-604 MKKIGADDKV
+604 MAKIGADDKV
-614 YVHVGTGTAGFKG
+614 YVHVSTATAGFKG
-627 TFTYLSVTAG
+627 TFTYQSVTVG
-637 EDSLVSELPKAV
+637 EDSLVSELPQAV
-649 SYVESGLAQWAPTAK
+649 SYVESGLNIYAPTAK
-664 VMLPSDIDFNQYSKC
+664 VMLPSDIKFNQYSKC

-699 VNGKEVTD
+699 VNGKDVTD

-722 SNVKQKEGTEPFVVI
+722 SNVKQEEGTEPFVVI

-743 YTGSVTITKITFVK
+743 YAGSVTITKITFVK

>member
-54 KRVTVKNAKKV
+54 KKVTVKNAKKV
-65 TWKVTKKAAQI
+65 TWKVTKKAAKI

-104 NGKKKVKKTIAVKVS
+104 NGKKKVKKTITVKVS

-160 STTEPLATPTA
+160 STTEPSATPTA

-185 TATSTTEPSA
+185 T
-195 EPTATS
+195 
-201 TPMPLPDLGEN
+201 PMPLPDLGKN
-212 DVKIDLTKENE
+212 DVKVDLTKENE

-273 IRIVASSDAANT
+273 IRIVASSDAADT

-297 NIWGGGI
+297 NVWGGGI
-304 DVFDGFSEYNAITE
+304 DVFDGFSEYSAITE

-331 ALAAALAEGTLAY
+331 DLAAALAEGTLAY

-356 GDDLPNR
+356 GDDLPNC

-381 TVAPSEPSA
+381 T
-390 EPTATPTATSTTEPS
+390 
-405 ATPAAT
+405 AT
-411 PTEEPSATPAATP
+411 PTEEPTPTPGVASGSAAVVVTATGSAAGLDLEEGDTLDLNASVSTTGCAVTGDIAWTSSNEEVATVSASGTSATVTAVG
-424 TEEPSATPTA
+424 EGTA
-434 TSTTEPSATPAATP
+434 TIKATITTDTGIVTYGKYIVKVV
-448 TEEPSATPAA
+448 
-458 TPTEEPS
+458 
-465 ATPAA
+465 
-470 TPTEEPSATPAA
+470 
-482 TPTEEPSAEPTATPT
+482 
-497 ATPTEEP
+497 

-517 GASYTYVPNGFALY
+517 GASYTYVPNGFAQY

-541 SKLSKEGTTI
+541 SKLSKDGTTI

-558 EGDTDVKDT
+558 EGETDVKDT
-567 QRFNIGL
+567 QKFNIGL
-574 KTGVKWDSPAI
+574 KTGDKWNSPAI
-585 KDYYGKTGG
+585 KDYYDKTGG
-594 EVNLTLTADD
+594 EVNLTLIADD

-614 YVHVGTGTAGFKG
+614 YVHVGTATAGFKG
-627 TFTYLSVTAG
+627 TFTYLSVKAG
-637 EDSLVSELPKAV
+637 DDSLVSELPQAV
-649 SYVESGLAQWAPTAK
+649 SYVESGLPQYAPTAK

-679 QIEFTASDPTFEFHG
+679 QIKFTASDPTFEFHG

-699 VNGKEVTD
+699 VNGAEVTD

>member
-104 NGKKKVKKTIAVKVS
+104 NGKKKVKKTITVKVS

-177 PAEPTATP
+177 
-185 TATSTTEPSA
+185 
-195 EPTATS
+195 
-201 TPMPLPDLGEN
+201 
-212 DVKIDLTKENE
+212 
-223 YGQNSVLED
+223 
-232 TITYYEGNGVSY
+232 
-244 TSTGQA
+244 
-250 SGGGVAYW
+250 
-258 TNADKSGI
+258 
-266 DLSKYKS
+266 
-273 IRIVASSDAANT
+273 
-285 PVVCEL
+285 
-291 LKSNPA
+291 
-297 NIWGGGI
+297 
-304 DVFDGFSEYNAITE
+304 
-318 AGKAQVFEFQISD
+318 
-331 ALAAALAEGTLAY
+331 
-344 GIRLKYNAYHTD
+344 
-356 GDDLPNR
+356 
-363 NFNIY
+363 
-368 SIILMGKDDVPEP
+368 
-381 TVAPSEPSA
+381 
-390 EPTATPTATSTTEPS
+390 
-405 ATPAAT
+405 
-411 PTEEPSATPAATP
+411 
-424 TEEPSATPTA
+424 
-434 TSTTEPSATPAATP
+434 
-448 TEEPSATPAA
+448 
-458 TPTEEPS
+458 
-465 ATPAA
+465 
-470 TPTEEPSATPAA
+470 
-482 TPTEEPSAEPTATPT
+482 SAEPTATPT

-517 GASYTYVPNGFALY
+517 GASYTYVPNGFAQY

-567 QRFNIGL
+567 QGFNIGL
-574 KTGVKWDSPAI
+574 KTGVKWNSPAI
-585 KDYYGKTGG
+585 KDDYGKTGG
-594 EVNLTLTADD
+594 EVNLTLTAAD
-604 MKKIGADDKV
+604 MAKIGADDKV
-614 YVHVGTGTAGFKG
+614 YVHVGTATAGFKG
-627 TFTYLSVTAG
+627 TFTYQSVTAG
-637 EDSLVSELPKAV
+637 GDSLVSELPQAV
-649 SYVESGLAQWAPTAK
+649 SYVESGMGIWQPTAK

-679 QIEFTASDPTFEFHG
+679 QIEFTASDPAFEFHG

-699 VNGKEVTD
+699 VNGKDVTD
-707 PKYGVTSEGYFEVNL
+707 PKYVVTSEGHFDVDL
-722 SNVKQKEGTEPFVVI
+722 SNVKQEKGTEPFVVI
-737 NAGKAG
+737 NTGKKG

>member
-1 MKRNVAKTAHAKGL
+1 MRKNVFRAKGL
-15 ALLLAAGMLVSQ
+15 TLLLTAALLVPQ

-54 KRVTVKNAKKV
+54 KKVTVKNAKKV
-65 TWKVTKKAAQI
+65 TWKVTKKAAKI

-104 NGKKKVKKTIAVKVS
+104 NGKKKVKKTITVKVS

-137 TNGPTNG
+137 TNGSTNG

-160 STTEPLATPTA
+160 STTEPSATPTA

-185 TATSTTEPSA
+185 T
-195 EPTATS
+195 
-201 TPMPLPDLGEN
+201 PMPLPDLGKN
-212 DVKIDLTKENE
+212 DVKVDLTKENE

-273 IRIVASSDAANT
+273 IRIVASSDTANT

-297 NIWGGGI
+297 NVWGGGI
-304 DVFDGFSEYNAITE
+304 DVFDGYSEYNAITE

-331 ALAAALAEGTLAY
+331 DLAAALAEGTLAY

-356 GDDLPNR
+356 GDDLPNC

-381 TVAPSEPSA
+381 T
-390 EPTATPTATSTTEPS
+390 
-405 ATPAAT
+405 AT
-411 PTEEPSATPAATP
+411 PTEEPTPTPGVASGSAAVVVTATGSAAGLDLEEGDTLDLNASVSTTGCAVTGDIAWTSSNEEVATVSASGTSATVTAVG
-424 TEEPSATPTA
+424 EGTA
-434 TSTTEPSATPAATP
+434 TIKATITTDTGIVTYGKYIVKVV
-448 TEEPSATPAA
+448 
-458 TPTEEPS
+458 
-465 ATPAA
+465 
-470 TPTEEPSATPAA
+470 
-482 TPTEEPSAEPTATPT
+482 
-497 ATPTEEP
+497 

-517 GASYTYVPNGFALY
+517 GASYTYVPNGFAQY

-541 SKLSKEGTTI
+541 SKLSEGTTI

-567 QRFNIGL
+567 QGFNIGL
-574 KTGVKWDSPAI
+574 KTGDKYNSPTI
-585 KDYYGKTGG
+585 NNYWGRTGG
-594 EVNLTLTADD
+594 EAKLTLTADD

-614 YVHVGTGTAGFKG
+614 YVHVGTATAGFKG
-627 TFTYLSVTAG
+627 TFTYLSVKAG
-637 EDSLVSELPKAV
+637 EDDLVSELPQAV
-649 SYVESGLAQWAPTAK
+649 SYVESGMAQWAPTAK
-664 VMLPSDIDFNQYSKC
+664 VMLPSDIDFSQYSKC
-679 QIEFTASDPTFEFHG
+679 QIEFTASDPTFDFHG

-699 VNGKEVTD
+699 VNGADVTD

-722 SNVKQKEGTEPFVVI
+722 SKVKQEAGTEPFVVI
-737 NAGKAG
+737 NTGKAG

>member
-1 MKRNVAKTAHAKGL
+1 MKRNVAKTSHAKGL

-104 NGKKKVKKTIAVKVS
+104 NGKKKVKKTITVKVS
-119 SAKKVVVT
+119 SAKKVVVP
-127 AEPAKTTNKP
+127 AEPAKTTQKP
-137 TNGPTNG
+137 ANGSTNGPT
-144 PTKEP
+144 
-149 VKEPTATPTAT
+149 KEPTATPTAT
-160 STTEPLATPTA
+160 STTEPSATPTA

-185 TATSTTEPSA
+185 T
-195 EPTATS
+195 
-201 TPMPLPDLGEN
+201 PMPLPDLGKN
-212 DVKIDLTKENE
+212 DVKVDLTKENE

-244 TSTGQA
+244 TSTGEF

-273 IRIVASSDAANT
+273 IRIVASSDAADT

-297 NIWGGGI
+297 NVWGGGI
-304 DVFDGFSEYNAITE
+304 DVFDGYSEYSAITE

-381 TVAPSEPSA
+381 TVAPSEPE
-390 EPTATPTATSTTEPS
+390 EPTPTPGVASGSAAVVVTATGS
-405 ATPAAT
+405 AAGLDL
-411 PTEEPSATPAATP
+411 EE
-424 TEEPSATPTA
+424 
-434 TSTTEPSATPAATP
+434 
-448 TEEPSATPAA
+448 
-458 TPTEEPS
+458 
-465 ATPAA
+465 
-470 TPTEEPSATPAA
+470 
-482 TPTEEPSAEPTATPT
+482 
-497 ATPTEEP
+497 
-504 ASDLVLEGDDLGA
+504 G
-517 GASYTYVPNGFALY
+517 
-531 ASMGIFEIDK
+531 
-541 SKLSKEGTTI
+541 
-551 SIKYTAM
+551 
-558 EGDTDVKDT
+558 DT

-574 KTGVKWDSPAI
+574 KTGDKWNSPAI

-664 VMLPSDIDFNQYSKC
+664 VMLPSDIDFKQYSKC

-699 VNGKEVTD
+699 VNGKDVTD

-722 SNVKQKEGTEPFVVI
+722 SNVKKEEGTEPFVVI

-743 YTGSVTITKITFVK
+743 YAGSVTITKITFVK